1 MHARQLLDLA
11 HRATEADP
19 AAADAAL
26 LGRFAD
32 HRDPVAFE
40 ALVRRHGP
48 MVWAVCRQSLHNPAD
63 AEDAFQA
70 TFLALVRSARR
81 VRGAALPAWLHRV
94 AVRAAVRVRRGA
106 ARRQVRERAAAAAEA
121 DRTVPDAAWSAALAA
136 VHEEVARL
144 PEGERVAFVLCDL
157 EGVRQPDAAARLGW
171 KPGTLTGR
179 LARARR
185 TLLDRLTRRGVS
197 PAALGVAVAVADGVP
212 AGAAQRVLDWAG
224 GAPAPAGILKLVSEI
239 VPVTNRIKLWVAAG
253 TAACGVVLA
262 GVGTVRP
269 PTAEAQPPA
278 AARTPLPTGVP
289 ADGRAR
295 TGGGLGLD
303 VEFVPG
309 PTAPA
314 GRAGWE
320 YDYADVPNSLAVFK
334 DTLAARAKDGW
345 EYAGVVDGKLFA
357 QDKGAIVFRR
367 PKVPAAASVTT
378 APRVAAPAV
387 PAPPVTPALPGANA
401 DHDTA
406 VRLADI
412 ALRRAE
418 VQLAASK
425 AAFEVV
431 NEGVKRSLRPLAE
444 LQEARLKV
452 ETAELDAAEAR
463 VRLDAAQRAAK
474 Q

>member
-11 HRATEADP
+11 HRATDADP
-19 AAADAAL
+19 AAADATL

-32 HRDPVAFE
+32 HRDPAAFE

-48 MVWAVCRQSLHNPAD
+48 MVWAVCRQTLHNPAD

-106 ARRQVRERAAAAAEA
+106 ARRQSRERAAAATEA
-121 DRTVPDAAWSAALAA
+121 DRPVPDAAWSAALAA

-197 PAALGVAVAVADGVP
+197 PAALGVAAAVADGVP
-212 AGAAQRVLDWAG
+212 VGAAQRVRDWAG
-224 GAPAPAGILKLVSEI
+224 GAPAPAGILKLVSEV

-269 PTAEAQPPA
+269 PTAEAQPPEPRVPIASGSA
-278 AARTPLPTGVP
+278 AGVP
-289 ADGRAR
+289 LTPPRPADPFA
-295 TGGGLGLD
+295 
-303 VEFVPG
+303 
-309 PTAPA
+309 APA
-314 GRAGWE
+314 GRATWE
-320 YDYADVPNSLAVFK
+320 YAHVDLPPSPAEFEDLLAMR
-334 DTLAARAKDGW
+334 ARDRW
-345 EYAGVVDGKLFA
+345 EYAGVVDAALFTRNRP
-357 QDKGAIVFRR
+357 DKARIVFKR
-367 PKVPAAASVTT
+367 PHAQAAATT
-378 APRVAAPAV
+378 PRVAVPAV
-387 PAPPVTPALPGANA
+387 PAPPTPPTLPAA
-401 DHDTA
+401 DDTT
-406 VRLADI
+406 VRLAEI
-412 ALRRAE
+412 ALQRAE
-418 VQLAASK
+418 VQLAAAKTAFDLATRAGREALVSK
-425 AAFEVV
+425 KEQD
-431 NEGVKRSLRPLAE
+431 E
-444 LQEARLKV
+444 LRLKV
-452 ETAELDAAEAR
+452 ETAGLDVAEAK
-463 VRLDAAQRAAK
+463 VRLDAARGAAAP
-474 Q
+474 QTVPPPAGP